1 MGAVRHVEITAKVSA
16 FARPLDRNVEA
27 GRAPARV
34 GAHEN
39 LAFAEHEVLVT
50 GGDASEAVELHICR
64 RPLDGAVA
72 CPMKVDC
79 AHCAHRARCFRAPSV
94 GLEVAS
100 PSQVALLGS
109 FDPRHGVSNA
119 QMVEIYRE
127 RRQLAPLDP
136 LLQHAPL
143 AVPLALEYLK
153 NGSVGAN

>member
-1 MGAVRHVEITAKVSA
+1 MGAVRHVEITAKVIA

-50 GGDASEAVELHICR
+50 RGDAGEAVELHICR
-64 RPLDGAVA
+64 RPLDDAVA

-79 AHCAHRARCFRAPSV
+79 AHCAHRARRLRAPSV

-100 PSQVALLGS
+100 PSQVALLGGCHQTTS

-119 QMVEIYRE
+119 QMVEIHRE
-127 RRQLAPLDP
+127 RRQLAPSDP
-136 LLQHAPL
+136 LLQHAP
-143 AVPLALEYLK
+143 
-153 NGSVGAN
+153 